1 MRFSLL
7 FPLLL
12 TAVLGAQTVTSP
24 LPPPIP
30 QTAPP
35 PAVLPNTPAATTPS
49 GPAPTVVV
57 RSPDAAKELD
67 RGVRLKDLV
76 TIEGVRTNQLIGY
89 GLVVGLNGTGD
100 RQQTVFS
107 VQSLT
112 NLLQRMGVSVNPG
125 AITVKNTASVLVT
138 ATLPAFA
145 QPGTTLDATV
155 AAIGDASNLQ
165 GGLLVLTTLRGIN
178 GQVYGTA
185 QGPVVTGGFVAGR
198 TANSQTVNH
207 PTVGRIPNGIS
218 VERPAPSVAIGNTIR
233 LQLKDADF
241 TTAARVAET
250 VNRHFPGNGGAAR
263 AENSA
268 LVSVMV
274 PPQYSARSIEFISEL
289 ERLSVNPDRVARV
302 VVNERTGTVVLGKD
316 VRIAPVA
323 IMHGNLTVEIQTT
336 YTATEPVPF
345 NSTPPVVV
353 PQTTVAAKDEKARN
367 VVLKDGATV
376 EELVKSLAAIGSTTR
391 DVIAILQNLRAAGA
405 LDAEL
410 DVI

>member
-1 MRFSLL
+1 MMPFVGLTSFIGYCSEPSPSKHMTINFLL
-7 FPLLL
+7 AL
-12 TAVLGAQTVTSP
+12 TLAPMLTRGAAA
-24 LPPPIP
+24 INP
-30 QTAPP
+30 QA
-35 PAVLPNTPAATTPS
+35 
-49 GPAPTVVV
+49 
-57 RSPDAAKELD
+57 
-67 RGVRLKDLV
+67 VRLKDLV
-76 TIEGVRTNQLIGY
+76 TIEGVRSNQLLGY

-112 NLLQRMGVSVNPG
+112 NLLQRMGVSVNPA

-138 ATLPAFA
+138 ATLPAYA
-145 QPGTTLDATV
+145 QPGTTIDATV

-165 GGLLVLTTLRGIN
+165 GGLLILTTLKGIN

-198 TANSQTVNH
+198 SANSATVNH

-218 VERPAPSVAIGNTIR
+218 VERLAPSVAIGDTVR
-233 LQLKDADF
+233 LQLREADF
-241 TTAARVAET
+241 TTAARVAEV
-250 VNRHFPGNGGAAR
+250 VNRHFPTTAGVAHP
-263 AENSA
+263 ENSA
-268 LVSVMV
+268 LVSVTV
-274 PPQYSARSIEFISEL
+274 PPQYSARAIEFISEI
-289 ERLSVNPDRVARV
+289 ERLSVEPDRAARV

-323 IMHGNLTVEIQTT
+323 IMHGNLTVEVQTT

-345 NSTPPVVV
+345 SSTPPIVV
-353 PQTTVAAKDEKARN
+353 PQTTVAAKDEKTRN

-376 EELVKSLAAIGSTTR
+376 EELVKSLASIGSTTR

>member
-1 MRFSLL
+1 MQRTFIWFVVTILL
-7 FPLLL
+7 GNPMLW
-12 TAVLGAQTVTSP
+12 A
-24 LPPPIP
+24 
-30 QTAPP
+30 APP
-35 PAVLPNTPAATTPS
+35 AELAADAPATTSTQEVAVDKTGGHP
-49 GPAPTVVV
+49 
-57 RSPDAAKELD
+57 
-67 RGVRLKDLV
+67 VRLKDLV
-76 TIEGVRTNQLIGY
+76 TIEGVRPNQLVGY

-112 NLLQRMGVSVNPG
+112 NLLQRMGVSVAPG
-125 AITVKNTASVLVT
+125 AVTVKNTASVLVT

-145 QPGTTLDATV
+145 QPGMALDATV

-178 GQVYGTA
+178 GQVYA
-185 QGPVVTGGFVAGR
+185 SSQGPVVTGGFVAGR
-198 TANSQTVNH
+198 GGANATTVNH
-207 PTVGRIPNGIS
+207 PTVGRIPNGVT
-218 VERPAPSVAIGNTIR
+218 VERAAPSVAIGNTLH
-233 LQLKDADF
+233 LQLRTADF
-241 TTAARVAET
+241 TTAARVADA
-250 VNRHFPGNGGAAR
+250 VNRRFNSGDGVAH

-268 LVSVMV
+268 LVSVAV
-274 PPQYSARSIEFISEL
+274 PLTYANRSIEFVSEL
-289 ERLSVNPDRVARV
+289 ERLGVLPDRMARV
-302 VVNERTGTVVLGKD
+302 VVNERTGTVTLGKD

-345 NSTPPVVV
+345 SSTPTVVL
-353 PQTTVAAKDEKARN
+353 PQVAVGAKDEKSRN
-367 VVLKDGATV
+367 LVLKDGATV
-376 EELVKSLAAIGSTTR
+376 EELVKALASIGSTTR

>member
-1 MRFSLL
+1 MRTLLSALL
-7 FPLLL
+7 FGALSF
-12 TAVLGAQTVTSP
+12 ARLGFAE
-24 LPPPIP
+24 
-30 QTAPP
+30 
-35 PAVLPNTPAATTPS
+35 TP
-49 GPAPTVVV
+49 
-57 RSPDAAKELD
+57 DD
-67 RGVRLKDLV
+67 HGVRLKDLV
-76 TIEGVRTNQLIGY
+76 SIEGVRSNQLIGY

-112 NLLQRMGVSVNPG
+112 NLLQRMGVSVTPG
-125 AITVKNTASVLVT
+125 TITVKNTASVLVT

-145 QPGTTLDATV
+145 QPGSTIDATV

-178 GQVYGTA
+178 GQVYATS

-198 TANSQTVNH
+198 GGANSATVNH
-207 PTVGRIPNGIS
+207 PTVGRIPNGVS
-218 VERPAPSVAIGNTIR
+218 VERLAPSVPIGNTVR

-241 TTAARVAET
+241 TTAARVADA
-250 VNRHFPGNGGAAR
+250 VNRHFPFKSAMAH

-268 LVSVMV
+268 LVSVSV
-274 PPQYSARSIEFISEL
+274 PPTFSSRPIEFISEL
-289 ERLSVNPDRVARV
+289 ERLQVQPDRIARV

-345 NSTPPVVV
+345 SSTPTTVV
-353 PQTTVAAKDEKARN
+353 PQTTVGAKDEKSRN
-367 VVLKDGATV
+367 LVLKDGATV
-376 EELVKSLAAIGSTTR
+376 EELVKALASIGSTTR